1 MRMNLGRVSG
11 KRSEKNWTQEMGW
24 KPRETLGN
32 KGGETRGGARIGSW
46 KENVERQETE
56 AETAK
61 EREIDQESENDK
73 GRA

>member
-1 MRMNLGRVSG
+1 
-11 KRSEKNWTQEMGW
+11 
-24 KPRETLGN
+24 LGN

-61 EREIDQESENDK
+61 EREIAQESENDK

>member
-1 MRMNLGRVSG
+1 M
-11 KRSEKNWTQEMGW
+11 
-24 KPRETLGN
+24 GN

-61 EREIDQESENDK
+61 EREIVQESENDK
-73 GRA
+73 GRARSPGVFYPGKLGPSGPRDTRTLRS

>member
-1 MRMNLGRVSG
+1 M
-11 KRSEKNWTQEMGW
+11 
-24 KPRETLGN
+24 GN